1 MLRTLTLTNLALLL
15 FLTLFLLLL
24 PSKAS
29 AEIECQI
36 GISSGSVSWSGEI
49 LGDKPYTCARTCR
62 YNLATVAVCF
72 VNNGTCHGEFVSNGK
87 HCLMSNGQIDPSDGL
102 RFGGNTVIRDPSADP
117 DKPWDPNAPSS
128 MPAKVM
134 NVIRGM
140 PRDTTSG
147 IQQAQA
153 FKDIAH
159 IEGMG
164 VMTLDELL
172 IKNSQLLD
180 INKGYSSLMST
191 MSGQLYSIRNLS
203 DYIEKNTAQTAAF
216 SQMSANT
223 LGNILNKLSDS
234 GSGGGT
240 GGGDSE
246 TYLKNISNAISNHF
260 IGNSYSALAHLDNTV
275 SRLDSVKR
283 TLDDNYSSFT
293 NYFAFRMDSLEKALS
308 GIGGGGGDVDL
319 SGGKS
324 FIVLWPSSFL
334 SFLQTMRVSLIP
346 VTFRPICHSFKLVS
360 QMIEAWPNTILRVAS
375 FTRSR
380 SMRAL
385 CVIANTTGIFTC
397 SRLIGGKLIRL
408 SVPVQKSVISTK
420 AVTLTFGRCVNL
432 TSINTPRIRARPLF
446 PRVKTQTSRRRK
458 FRLMRSCFTSP
469 HRRGTRRTAKG

>member
-87 HCLMSNGQIDPSDGL
+87 HCLMDNGQIDPSDGL

-117 DKPWDPNAPSS
+117 QKPWDPNAPSS
-128 MPAKVM
+128 MPEKVM

-153 FKDIAH
+153 FKDIAY

-180 INKGYSSLMST
+180 VNKGFSSQINTVTGAVNAM
-191 MSGQLYSIRNLS
+191 RNLS
-203 DYIEKNTAQTAAF
+203 DYIEKNTFQTAQQ
-216 SQMSANT
+216 SQMANNT
-223 LGNILNKLSDS
+223 LANILNKLSDS
-234 GSGGGT
+234 GSGGGSGLPDSQLNSFMGSMST
-240 GGGDSE
+240 TRSVISANSNNIVSAVRDVREAVRPVEFGINQLNSNVSQLTENVGMMAEGLRNQMIEDTDKIVSALNSGGSGGGNTDLSGVQSGIDSIKTGIDNLNGLLGGNGLTKPGISSGVNFGETPLYGSDSLAALNTEITELQKEYSEKIKDFQKLFSFDVSKLNTGEYKEHSLSFRFANGQETSIKSSVFPALVANAGLISSVILFLAALAGLRIVMGGGD
-246 TYLKNISNAISNHF
+246 K
-260 IGNSYSALAHLDNTV
+260 
-275 SRLDSVKR
+275 
-283 TLDDNYSSFT
+283 
-293 NYFAFRMDSLEKALS
+293 
-308 GIGGGGGDVDL
+308 
-319 SGGKS
+319 
-324 FIVLWPSSFL
+324 
-334 SFLQTMRVSLIP
+334 
-346 VTFRPICHSFKLVS
+346 
-360 QMIEAWPNTILRVAS
+360 
-375 FTRSR
+375 
-380 SMRAL
+380 
-385 CVIANTTGIFTC
+385 
-397 SRLIGGKLIRL
+397 
-408 SVPVQKSVISTK
+408 
-420 AVTLTFGRCVNL
+420 
-432 TSINTPRIRARPLF
+432 
-446 PRVKTQTSRRRK
+446 
-458 FRLMRSCFTSP
+458 
-469 HRRGTRRTAKG
+469 

>member
-24 PSKAS
+24 PPKAN

-87 HCLMSNGQIDPSDGL
+87 HCLLANGQIDPSDGL

-117 DKPWDPNAPSS
+117 QKPWDPNAPSS

-180 INKGYSSLMST
+180 INKGFSSQINT
-191 MSGQLYSIRNLS
+191 MTGAVDSVRNLS
-203 DYIEKNTAQTAAF
+203 RSIESNTYQTAQY
-216 SQMSANT
+216 SQMATNT
-223 LGNILNKLSDS
+223 LANILNKLNDS
-234 GSGGGT
+234 GSGGGSGLPDSQLNSFMGSMST
-240 GGGDSE
+240 TRSVISANSNNIVSAVRDVREAVRPVEFGINSVNEKLQLVNENLAGLSEGLFHTMEDNTNKIVSAINANGGGS
-246 TYLKNISNAISNHF
+246 
-260 IGNSYSALAHLDNTV
+260 GN
-275 SRLDSVKR
+275 
-283 TLDDNYSSFT
+283 
-293 NYFAFRMDSLEKALS
+293 
-308 GIGGGGGDVDL
+308 GDL
-319 SGGKS
+319 SGVQSGIDSIK
-324 FIVLWPSSFL
+324 
-334 SFLQTMRVSLIP
+334 
-346 VTFRPICHSFKLVS
+346 
-360 QMIEAWPNTILRVAS
+360 
-375 FTRSR
+375 
-380 SMRAL
+380 
-385 CVIANTTGIFTC
+385 TGIDNLNGLLSGNGLSKPGIGSGVDFGELPLYGEDAITKLNTEITDLQKEYSEKTKEFKKLFSFDITKLESGQYKDHSLTFKFANGATTKFT
-397 SRLIGGKLIRL
+397 SGVFPALVDNAALI
-408 SVPVQKSVISTK
+408 SSVI
-420 AVTLTFGRCVNL
+420 
-432 TSINTPRIRARPLF
+432 LF
-446 PRVKTQTSRRRK
+446 LAAFAGIKTIMGERE
-458 FRLMRSCFTSP
+458 
-469 HRRGTRRTAKG
+469 

>member
-24 PSKAS
+24 PPKAN

-87 HCLMSNGQIDPSDGL
+87 HCLLANGQIDPSDGL

-117 DKPWDPNAPSS
+117 QKPWDPNAPSS

-180 INKGYSSLMST
+180 INKGFSSQINT
-191 MSGQLYSIRNLS
+191 MTGAVDSVRNLS
-203 DYIEKNTAQTAAF
+203 RSIESNTYQTAQY
-216 SQMSANT
+216 SQMATNT
-223 LGNILNKLSDS
+223 LANILNKLNDS
-234 GSGGGT
+234 GSGGGS
-240 GGGDSE
+240 GLPDSQFNSLM
-246 TYLKNISNAISNHF
+246 TSMSTTRSMISSNANNIVSAVRDVREAVRPVEFGINQLNSNVSQLTENVGMMAEGLRNQMMEDTDK
-260 IGNSYSALAHLDNTV
+260 IVSALN
-275 SRLDSVKR
+275 
-283 TLDDNYSSFT
+283 
-293 NYFAFRMDSLEKALS
+293 S
-308 GIGGGGGDVDL
+308 GGSGNGDL
-319 SGGKS
+319 SGVQSGIDSIK
-324 FIVLWPSSFL
+324 
-334 SFLQTMRVSLIP
+334 
-346 VTFRPICHSFKLVS
+346 
-360 QMIEAWPNTILRVAS
+360 
-375 FTRSR
+375 
-380 SMRAL
+380 
-385 CVIANTTGIFTC
+385 TGIDNLNGLLTGNGLSKPGIGSGVDFGELPLYGEDAITKLNTEITDLQKQYSEKTKEFKKLFSFDITKLESGQYKDHSLTFKFANGATTKFT
-397 SRLIGGKLIRL
+397 SGVFPALVDNAALI
-408 SVPVQKSVISTK
+408 SSVI
-420 AVTLTFGRCVNL
+420 
-432 TSINTPRIRARPLF
+432 LF
-446 PRVKTQTSRRRK
+446 LAAFAGIKTIMGERE
-458 FRLMRSCFTSP
+458 
-469 HRRGTRRTAKG
+469 

>member
-36 GISSGSVSWSGEI
+36 GISSGSVSWAGVTF
-49 LGDKPYTCARTCR
+49 GDKPYTCVRTCR

-72 VNNGTCHGEFVSNGK
+72 VNNGTCHGEFISNGN
-87 HCLMSNGQIDPSDGL
+87 HCLNGAGQIDGSDGL
-102 RFGGNTVIRDPSADP
+102 RFGGNTVIPDPSADP
-117 DKPWDPNAPSS
+117 DKPWDPNAPSP
-128 MPAKVM
+128 MPNKVQ
-134 NVIRGM
+134 NVLNRM
-140 PRDTTSG
+140 PTDTTSG
-147 IQQAQA
+147 RQQAQA
-153 FKDIAH
+153 LKDMAY

-164 VMTLDELL
+164 VMTLDNIL

-283 TLDDNYSSFT
+283 TLDDNYNSFT

-319 SGGKS
+319 SGVESGIGSLNTGIDSVKS
-324 FIVLWPSSFL
+324 GIDNLNGLLGGNGLTKPGISSGVNFGEMPLYGSDSLAALNTEITELQKEYSEKIKDFQKLFSFDVSKLNTGEYKEHSL
-334 SFLQTMRVSLIP
+334 SFRFANGQETSIKSSVLPALVANAGLI
-346 VTFRPICHSFKLVS
+346 S
-360 QMIEAWPNTILRVAS
+360 
-375 FTRSR
+375 
-380 SMRAL
+380 
-385 CVIANTTGIFTC
+385 
-397 SRLIGGKLIRL
+397 
-408 SVPVQKSVISTK
+408 SVILFL
-420 AVTLTFGRCVNL
+420 AALAGL
-432 TSINTPRIRARPLF
+432 RI
-446 PRVKTQTSRRRK
+446 VMGGGDK
-458 FRLMRSCFTSP
+458 
-469 HRRGTRRTAKG
+469 

>member
-36 GISSGSVSWSGEI
+36 GISSGSVSWAGVTF
-49 LGDKPYTCARTCR
+49 GDKPYTCVRTCR

-72 VNNGTCHGEFVSNGK
+72 VNNGTCHGEFISNGN
-87 HCLMSNGQIDPSDGL
+87 HCLNGAGQIDGSDGL
-102 RFGGNTVIRDPSADP
+102 RFGGNTVIPDPSADP
-117 DKPWDPNAPSS
+117 DKPWDPNAPSP
-128 MPAKVM
+128 MPNKVQ
-134 NVIRGM
+134 NVLNRM
-140 PRDTTSG
+140 PTDTTSG
-147 IQQAQA
+147 RQQAQA
-153 FKDIAH
+153 LKDMAF

-164 VMTLDELL
+164 VMTLDNIL

-319 SGGKS
+319 SGVESGIGSLNTGIDSVKS
-324 FIVLWPSSFL
+324 GIDNLNGLLGGNGLTKPGISSGVNFGEMPLYGSDSLAALNTEITELQKEYSEKIKDFRKLFSFDVSKLNTGEYKEHSL
-334 SFLQTMRVSLIP
+334 SFKFANGQETSIKSSVFPALVANAGLI
-346 VTFRPICHSFKLVS
+346 S
-360 QMIEAWPNTILRVAS
+360 
-375 FTRSR
+375 
-380 SMRAL
+380 
-385 CVIANTTGIFTC
+385 
-397 SRLIGGKLIRL
+397 
-408 SVPVQKSVISTK
+408 SVILFL
-420 AVTLTFGRCVNL
+420 AALAGL
-432 TSINTPRIRARPLF
+432 RI
-446 PRVKTQTSRRRK
+446 VMGGGDK
-458 FRLMRSCFTSP
+458 
-469 HRRGTRRTAKG
+469 

>member
-36 GISSGSVSWSGEI
+36 GISSGSVSWAGVTF
-49 LGDKPYTCARTCR
+49 GDKPYTCVRTCR

-72 VNNGTCHGEFVSNGK
+72 VNNGTCHGEFISNGN
-87 HCLMSNGQIDPSDGL
+87 HCLNGAGQIDGSDGL
-102 RFGGNTVIRDPSADP
+102 RFGGNTVIPDPSADP
-117 DKPWDPNAPSS
+117 DKPWDPNAPSP
-128 MPAKVM
+128 MPNKVQ
-134 NVIRGM
+134 NVLNRM
-140 PRDTTSG
+140 PTDTTSG
-147 IQQAQA
+147 RQQAQA
-153 FKDIAH
+153 LKDMAF

-164 VMTLDELL
+164 VMTLDNIL

-319 SGGKS
+319 SGVESGIGSLNTGIDSVKS
-324 FIVLWPSSFL
+324 GIDNLNGLLGGNGLTKPGISSGVNFGEMPLYGSDSLAALNTEITELQKEYSEKIKDFKKLFSFDVSKLNTGEYKEHSLSFRFANGQETNNKSIVLPTLVANSGLISSVLLFL
-334 SFLQTMRVSLIP
+334 AVL
-346 VTFRPICHSFKLVS
+346 
-360 QMIEAWPNTILRVAS
+360 AGLRIV
-375 FTRSR
+375 
-380 SMRAL
+380 M
-385 CVIANTTGIFTC
+385 
-397 SRLIGGKLIRL
+397 GGGDR
-408 SVPVQKSVISTK
+408 
-420 AVTLTFGRCVNL
+420 
-432 TSINTPRIRARPLF
+432 
-446 PRVKTQTSRRRK
+446 
-458 FRLMRSCFTSP
+458 
-469 HRRGTRRTAKG
+469 

>member
-36 GISSGSVSWSGEI
+36 GISSGSVSWPGVTF
-49 LGDKPYTCARTCR
+49 GDKPYTCVRTCR

-72 VNNGTCHGEFVSNGK
+72 VNNGTCHGEFISNGN
-87 HCLMSNGQIDPSDGL
+87 HCLNGAGQIDGSDGL
-102 RFGGNTVIRDPSADP
+102 RFGGNTVIPDPSADP
-117 DKPWDPNAPSS
+117 QKPWDPNAPSP
-128 MPAKVM
+128 MPNKVQ
-134 NVIRGM
+134 NVLNRM
-140 PRDTTSG
+140 PTDTTSG
-147 IQQAQA
+147 RQQAQA
-153 FKDIAH
+153 LKDMAY

-164 VMTLDELL
+164 VMTLDNIL

-203 DYIEKNTAQTAAF
+203 DYIEKNTSQTAAF

-283 TLDDNYSSFT
+283 TLDDNYNSFT

-308 GIGGGGGDVDL
+308 GIGSGGGDVDL
-319 SGGKS
+319 SGVESGIGSLNTGIDSVKS
-324 FIVLWPSSFL
+324 GIDNLNGLLGGNGLTKPGISSGVNFGEMPLYGSDSLAALNTEITELQKEYSEKIKDFRKLFSFDVSKLNTGEYKEHSL
-334 SFLQTMRVSLIP
+334 SFKFANGQETSIKSSVFPALVANAGLI
-346 VTFRPICHSFKLVS
+346 S
-360 QMIEAWPNTILRVAS
+360 
-375 FTRSR
+375 
-380 SMRAL
+380 
-385 CVIANTTGIFTC
+385 
-397 SRLIGGKLIRL
+397 
-408 SVPVQKSVISTK
+408 SVILFL
-420 AVTLTFGRCVNL
+420 AALAGL
-432 TSINTPRIRARPLF
+432 RI
-446 PRVKTQTSRRRK
+446 V
-458 FRLMRSCFTSP
+458 M
-469 HRRGTRRTAKG
+469 GGGG

>member
-15 FLTLFLLLL
+15 FITLFLLLL

-36 GISSGSVSWSGEI
+36 GISSGSVSWPGVTF
-49 LGDKPYTCARTCR
+49 GDKPYTCVRTCR

-72 VNNGTCHGEFVSNGK
+72 VNNGTCHGEFISNGN
-87 HCLMSNGQIDPSDGL
+87 HCLNGAGQIDGSDGL
-102 RFGGNTVIRDPSADP
+102 RFGGNTVIPDPSADP
-117 DKPWDPNAPSS
+117 DKPWDPNAPSP
-128 MPAKVM
+128 MPNKVQ
-134 NVIRGM
+134 NVLNRM
-140 PRDTTSG
+140 PTDTTSG
-147 IQQAQA
+147 RQQAQA
-153 FKDIAH
+153 LKDMAY

-164 VMTLDELL
+164 VMTLDNIL

-234 GSGGGT
+234 GS

-319 SGGKS
+319 SGVESGIGSLNTGIDSVKS
-324 FIVLWPSSFL
+324 GIDNLNGLLGGNGLTKPGISSGVNFGEMPLYGSDSLAALNTEITDLQKEYSEKIKDFRKLFSFDVSKLNTGEYKEHSL
-334 SFLQTMRVSLIP
+334 SFKFANGQETSIKSSVFPALVANAGLI
-346 VTFRPICHSFKLVS
+346 S
-360 QMIEAWPNTILRVAS
+360 
-375 FTRSR
+375 
-380 SMRAL
+380 
-385 CVIANTTGIFTC
+385 
-397 SRLIGGKLIRL
+397 
-408 SVPVQKSVISTK
+408 SVILFL
-420 AVTLTFGRCVNL
+420 AALAGL
-432 TSINTPRIRARPLF
+432 RI
-446 PRVKTQTSRRRK
+446 VMGGGDK
-458 FRLMRSCFTSP
+458 
-469 HRRGTRRTAKG
+469 